1 MDSESKSPTYWHQ
14 WQTHPELWTSRAQE
28 LAYAANVLYERASAA
43 TEIVVKKNPPNGVPE
58 TQRLLSEM
66 GMNSVAMMLAGFA
79 MENMLKAL
87 RIAQLNSKSPVRGND
102 PRVMKLL
109 ETHNLGQLAKDA
121 GIETNSIA
129 SEALETLRQFLE
141 WTGRYSRPVNSKKF
155 WPDNPAA
162 KVPMVPSQ
170 TWFTFL
176 GLFEEASNRVK
187 ALSDGGHPA

>member
-1 MDSESKSPTYWHQ
+1 MYWHQ

-43 TEIVVKKNPPNGVPE
+43 TATVVKKNPPNGVPE

-87 RIAQLNSKSPVRGND
+87 RVAQLNSESPVSEND
-102 PRVMKLL
+102 RRVMKLTK
-109 ETHNLGQLAKDA
+109 THDLGKLAKDA
-121 GIETNSIA
+121 GIETGSIA
-129 SEALETLRQFLE
+129 IEALETLRQFLE
-141 WTGRYSRPVNSKKF
+141 WAGRYSRPVNRKSF
-155 WPDNPAA
+155 WPDNPTA
-162 KVPMVPSQ
+162 KVPVIPPQ
-170 TWFTFL
+170 TWVTFL

-187 ALSDGGHPA
+187 ALSDEGHHA